1 MDENNA
7 ALLAEQIRHTID
19 LIKSGQEALETRLEH
34 DVCMMEQ
41 RLADLERKDADKEQ
55 RLRTMNDGVTQ
66 LKVQTS
72 LMSGS
77 SSALSIIAVVRSFL
91 GM

>member
-7 ALLAEQIRHTID
+7 ALLAEQLRHAID
-19 LIKSGQEALETRLEH
+19 LLKAGQEALETRLEH
-34 DVCMMEQ
+34 DVRMMEQ

-55 RLRTMNDGVTQ
+55 RLRTVPDLVTQ

-77 SSALSIIAVVRSFL
+77 SSVLSIAALVKSFF